1 MALSLPA
8 SGASS
13 LQLYLGPLEYDR
25 VKSVGKDLD
34 RVMDFGFW
42 FIRPISKGVLWVLKK
57 MNDYI
62 PNYGFVLVVFSV
74 LVKILVFPLTKKSY
88 ESTAAMQRLAPE
100 VGALREKL
108 KDNPQKLNQ
117 ATMKLYKD
125 KGVNPLGGCFPMSV
139 SYTHLTLPTILLV

>member
-1 MALSLPA
+1 M
-8 SGASS
+8 
-13 LQLYLGPLEYDR
+13 
-25 VKSVGKDLD
+25 GKDLD

-88 ESTAAMQRLAPE
+88 EST
-100 VGALREKL
+100 
-108 KDNPQKLNQ
+108 
-117 ATMKLYKD
+117 
-125 KGVNPLGGCFPMSV
+125 V